1 MLAIGISTLICSSLL
16 AGSSFNFP
24 MIGVA
29 RFLEGVGSGFI
40 FPVGLATIT
49 QNVKPEKLPFVLI
62 ENDENLNKL
71 VMESNKNISIASKDS
86 KGQATSYKTLL
97 NVKILI
103 LNDKDEI
110 VDQKMITKNFTYNS
124 DENKFRFKEYQNKI
138 EKNLIREIV
147 EEIIIHLNY

>member
-1 MLAIGISTLICSSLL
+1 MKNLFLVFLLILASCGYQPLYKTNDNILELKINNFKVVGDEKISNQIYS
-16 AGSSFNFP
+16 
-24 MIGVA
+24 
-29 RFLEGVGSGFI
+29 
-40 FPVGLATIT
+40 
-49 QNVKPEKLPFVLI
+49 KLPFVLI
-62 ENDENLNKL
+62 ENDKNLNKL
-71 VMESNKNISIASKDS
+71 VIESNKNISISSKDS

-103 LNDKDEI
+103 LNVKDEI
-110 VDQKMITKNFTYNS
+110 IDQKMITKNFTYNS

>member
-1 MLAIGISTLICSSLL
+1 MKNLFLVFLLILASCGYQPLYKTNKNIVDLKINNYKFIGDEKISNQIYS
-16 AGSSFNFP
+16 
-24 MIGVA
+24 
-29 RFLEGVGSGFI
+29 
-40 FPVGLATIT
+40 
-49 QNVKPEKLPFVLI
+49 KLPFVLI

-71 VMESNKNISIASKDS
+71 VMESNKNVSIASKDS

>member
-1 MLAIGISTLICSSLL
+1 MKNLFLVFLLILASCGYQPLYKTNKNIVDLKINNYKFIGDEKISNQIYS
-16 AGSSFNFP
+16 
-24 MIGVA
+24 
-29 RFLEGVGSGFI
+29 
-40 FPVGLATIT
+40 
-49 QNVKPEKLPFVLI
+49 KLPFVLI

-71 VMESNKNISIASKDS
+71 VMESNKNVSIASKDS

-138 EKNLIREIV
+138 ENNLIQEII
-147 EEIIIHLNY
+147 EEIIIHLYY

>member
-1 MLAIGISTLICSSLL
+1 MKNLFLVFLLILASCGYQPLYKTNKNIADLKINNYKFIGDEKISNQIYS
-16 AGSSFNFP
+16 
-24 MIGVA
+24 
-29 RFLEGVGSGFI
+29 
-40 FPVGLATIT
+40 
-49 QNVKPEKLPFVLI
+49 KLPFVLI

-71 VMESNKNISIASKDS
+71 VMESNKNISISSKDS

-147 EEIIIHLNY
+147 EEIIIHLYY

>member
-1 MLAIGISTLICSSLL
+1 MKNLFLVFLLILASCGYQPLYKTNKNIADLKINNYKFIGDEKISNQIYS
-16 AGSSFNFP
+16 
-24 MIGVA
+24 
-29 RFLEGVGSGFI
+29 
-40 FPVGLATIT
+40 
-49 QNVKPEKLPFVLI
+49 KLPFVLI

>member
-1 MLAIGISTLICSSLL
+1 MKNLFLVFLLILASCGYQPLYKTNDNILELKINNFKVVGDEKISNQIYS
-16 AGSSFNFP
+16 
-24 MIGVA
+24 
-29 RFLEGVGSGFI
+29 
-40 FPVGLATIT
+40 
-49 QNVKPEKLPFVLI
+49 KLPFVLI

-71 VMESNKNISIASKDS
+71 VMESNKNISISSKDS

>member
-1 MLAIGISTLICSSLL
+1 MKNLFLVFLLILASCGYQPLYKTNQNIVDLKINNFKVVGDEKISNQIYS
-16 AGSSFNFP
+16 
-24 MIGVA
+24 
-29 RFLEGVGSGFI
+29 
-40 FPVGLATIT
+40 
-49 QNVKPEKLPFVLI
+49 KLPFVLI
-62 ENDENLNKL
+62 KNEENLNKL
-71 VMESNKNISIASKDS
+71 VIESKKNISISSKDS

-110 VDQKMITKNFTYNS
+110 IDQKMTTKNFTYNS

>member
-1 MLAIGISTLICSSLL
+1 MKNLFLVFLLILASCGYQPLYKTNKNIVDLKINNYKFIGDEKISNQIYS
-16 AGSSFNFP
+16 
-24 MIGVA
+24 
-29 RFLEGVGSGFI
+29 
-40 FPVGLATIT
+40 
-49 QNVKPEKLPFVLI
+49 KLPFVLI

>member
-1 MLAIGISTLICSSLL
+1 MKNLFLVFLLILASCGYQPLYKTNKNIVDLKINNYKFIGDEK
-16 AGSSFNFP
+16 
-24 MIGVA
+24 IGNQIY
-29 RFLEGVGSGFI
+29 S
-40 FPVGLATIT
+40 
-49 QNVKPEKLPFVLI
+49 KLPFVLI

-110 VDQKMITKNFTYNS
+110 VDRKMITKNFTYNS

-147 EEIIIHLNY
+147 EEIIIHLKY

>member
-1 MLAIGISTLICSSLL
+1 MKNLFLVFLLILASCGYQPLYKKNQNIVDLKINNFKVIGDEKISNQIYS
-16 AGSSFNFP
+16 
-24 MIGVA
+24 
-29 RFLEGVGSGFI
+29 
-40 FPVGLATIT
+40 
-49 QNVKPEKLPFVLI
+49 KLPFVLI

-71 VMESNKNISIASKDS
+71 VMESNKNVSIASKDS

-138 EKNLIREIV
+138 EKNLIEEIE

>member
-1 MLAIGISTLICSSLL
+1 MKNLFLVFLLILASCGYQPLYKTNKNIVDLKINNYKFIGDEKISNQIYS
-16 AGSSFNFP
+16 
-24 MIGVA
+24 
-29 RFLEGVGSGFI
+29 
-40 FPVGLATIT
+40 
-49 QNVKPEKLPFVLI
+49 KLPFVLI

-71 VMESNKNISIASKDS
+71 VMESNKNVSIASKDS

-147 EEIIIHLNY
+147 EEIIIHLYY

>member
-1 MLAIGISTLICSSLL
+1 MKNLFLVFLLILASCGYQPLYKTNKNIADLKINNYKFIGDEKISNQIYS
-16 AGSSFNFP
+16 
-24 MIGVA
+24 
-29 RFLEGVGSGFI
+29 
-40 FPVGLATIT
+40 
-49 QNVKPEKLPFVLI
+49 KLPFVLI

-71 VMESNKNISIASKDS
+71 VMESNKNISISSKDS